1 MLLLEH
7 DAKTLLAWF
16 GIPVPPGHLVG
27 RHDPTGIEVPGPWVV
42 KAQVPVGGR
51 GKAGG
56 VRTAS
61 TPDELRRQLD
71 AVLGMTI
78 KGHVVTSCR
87 VEQQV
92 AGEEAYL
99 SLSVDPAGAGVRLL
113 LAAQGGV
120 EIESLHAQGGVR
132 SALAAPDWASV
143 RVAFC
148 ELADELPAEQYE
160 PMMEAARRLAAA
172 FFRFEATLLEI
183 NPLFLLPD
191 GGWIA
196 GDAKMILDGNAMPR
210 QVEIEELARERRDAY
225 PEVVLKLEHGFDYV
239 EIDAGGHVGMVTTG
253 AGLSMMLMDELTTR
267 GLRPFN
273 FCDIRTGQM
282 RGDPRRLIEV
292 LTWIARGP
300 GIRVV
305 LASVFAGITHL
316 GEFAELLVQA
326 MRAVPE
332 FRVPVVARIIGNGF
346 ADAERII
353 AAAGLPIIVEPD
365 LDRAIDAAARIV
377 RG

>member
-113 LAAQGGV
+113 LAGRGGV

-132 SALAAPDWASV
+132 SALAAPDWASE
-143 RVAFC
+143 RVEFC
-148 ELADELPAEQYE
+148 ELAD
-160 PMMEAARRLAAA
+160 
-172 FFRFEATLLEI
+172 
-183 NPLFLLPD
+183 
-191 GGWIA
+191 
-196 GDAKMILDGNAMPR
+196 
-210 QVEIEELARERRDAY
+210 
-225 PEVVLKLEHGFDYV
+225 
-239 EIDAGGHVGMVTTG
+239 
-253 AGLSMMLMDELTTR
+253 
-267 GLRPFN
+267 
-273 FCDIRTGQM
+273 
-282 RGDPRRLIEV
+282 
-292 LTWIARGP
+292 
-300 GIRVV
+300 
-305 LASVFAGITHL
+305 
-316 GEFAELLVQA
+316 
-326 MRAVPE
+326 
-332 FRVPVVARIIGNGF
+332 
-346 ADAERII
+346 
-353 AAAGLPIIVEPD
+353 
-365 LDRAIDAAARIV
+365 
-377 RG
+377 